1 MKFHPERKAL
11 IVSGVFWVFAAAL
24 MPRTANAQNLVVN
37 GDFEKGNT
45 GFTTQYSFGN
55 VSNPG
60 TYNIGT
66 SPSSAPGAYG
76 DWCNCGDH
84 TTGAGMMLI
93 ANGATSASWPVWEQ
107 VVHVS
112 PNKNYRFS
120 YWGAEVDR
128 NSNSLPRLVLKINGR
143 PIGSSIFQKNSPDNG
158 GQWQNFSFT
167 WNSGP
172 SRTADLALYDL
183 NTDATWNDFA
193 LDDISFMLAGG
204 SQGTAAGTSSPAS
217 IASGSGPIPTN
228 ADVFASDSNDHAVA
242 LKPAEKVA
250 LVFMQSI
257 SFMESDCLIGMK
269 RRCSL
274 AELVAGVNSPSKPVG
289 RLKYDP
295 ARDPNYKYTI
305 TLSGKMWTA
314 SAIPRHPGLGGFFVE
329 GTDISSDTYYN
340 PNGTATDSNIELSSI
355 GSGDDFRV
363 R

>member
-1 MKFHPERKAL
+1 MRAFGGPRPFTA
-11 IVSGVFWVFAAAL
+11 ICRFGFFAAAFL
-24 MPRTANAQNLVVN
+24 THGAAQNLVIN
-37 GDFEKGNT
+37 GNFENGNS

-60 TYNIGT
+60 TYDIGT

-84 TTGAGMMLI
+84 TTGTGMMLI
-93 ANGATSASWPVWEQ
+93 ANGATFASWPVWEQ

-128 NSNSLPRLVLKINGR
+128 NSNSLPRLALKINGR

-183 NTDATWNDFA
+183 NADATWNDFA
-193 LDDISFMLAGG
+193 IDDISFTAAG
-204 SQGTAAGTSSPAS
+204 SQGAATGRSSPAS
-217 IASGSGPIPTN
+217 TASGSGPIPAD
-228 ADVFASDSNDHAVA
+228 ADVSASDSNDHAVA

-250 LVFMQSI
+250 LLFMQSI
-257 SFMESDCLIGMK
+257 SFMENDCLFGVK

-274 AELVAGVNSPSKPVG
+274 AELVAGVDSPNRPVG

-295 ARDPNYKYTI
+295 ARDSNYKYAI
-305 TLSGKMWTA
+305 TVSGKMWTA
-314 SAIPRHPGLGGFFVE
+314 SAVPRHPGLGGFFVE
-329 GTDISSDTYYN
+329 GADISADTYYN
-340 PNGTATDSNIELSSI
+340 PNGAATDSNIELSSI